1 MDVEPDSWRCVV
13 YMSKTCKLLVRMGM
27 KIEIGYEI
35 RDNIRLQG
43 VPDLAEV
50 VEEVEGVDAL
60 LVGEVEDAVE
70 AVVVDDVEGG
80 VDLVGAEV
88 RGGGIDVVAASDIAV
103 HDGGAAEGGGGFRGG
118 VAGLDD
124 DPEEG
129 RVVEEAE
136 GVGHPGEVVGLG
148 GAGARGGDDDEQL
161 VVAVGGGW
169 RVRVLEDGEWIAVAV
184 VGIRIGDGAQGSGEM
199 GEEVEEAEE
208 GAEEEEGGEARERA
222 AEGGVPSSSK
232 QMVVVM
238 SR

>member
-13 YMSKTCKLLVRMGM
+13 YMSKTCKLLIRMGM

-103 HDGGAAEGGGGFRGG
+103 QDGGAAEGGGGFRGG

-129 RVVEEAE
+129 
-136 GVGHPGEVVGLG
+136 
-148 GAGARGGDDDEQL
+148 
-161 VVAVGGGW
+161 
-169 RVRVLEDGEWIAVAV
+169 
-184 VGIRIGDGAQGSGEM
+184 
-199 GEEVEEAEE
+199 
-208 GAEEEEGGEARERA
+208 
-222 AEGGVPSSSK
+222 
-232 QMVVVM
+232 
-238 SR
+238 